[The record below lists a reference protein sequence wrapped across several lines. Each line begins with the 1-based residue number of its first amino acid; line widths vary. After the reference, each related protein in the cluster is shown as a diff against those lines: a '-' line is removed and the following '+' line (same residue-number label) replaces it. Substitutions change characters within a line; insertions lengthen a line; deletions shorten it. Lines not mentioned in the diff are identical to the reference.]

1 MYSRRYQ
8 CTRGIWLDKSVN
20 SDVLVMD
27 VEGTD
32 GIERGSDQAFERQS
46 AEYIESVLPKAMKA
60 KTTAAEAGYTA
71 AWYKYADKVLGVD
84 SFGLSAP
91 GDEVFEAKGLT
102 VPALVALA
110 K

>member
-1 MYSRRYQ
+1 
-8 CTRGIWLDKSVN
+8 
-20 SDVLVMD
+20 
-27 VEGTD
+27 
-32 GIERGSDQAFERQS
+32 
-46 AEYIESVLPKAMKA
+46 MKA

-102 VPALVALA
+102 VPAMVALA